1 MAATATETPPT
12 AALPD
17 PLPTAAPP
25 RPEAVLAELDASLV
39 DALRRATTQAERFRL
54 TRMRSLLAQVLRT
67 PAA

>member
-1 MAATATETPPT
+1 
-12 AALPD
+12 
-17 PLPTAAPP
+17 
-25 RPEAVLAELDASLV
+25 VLAELDASLV